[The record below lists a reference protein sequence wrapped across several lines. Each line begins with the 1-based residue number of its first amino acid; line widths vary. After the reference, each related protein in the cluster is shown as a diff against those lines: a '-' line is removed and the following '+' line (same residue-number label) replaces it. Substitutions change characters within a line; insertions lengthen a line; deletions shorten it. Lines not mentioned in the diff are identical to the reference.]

1 MNTKRL
7 PNVTLKTTLI
17 VAFNLAALF
26 TAEMLITSKTAL
38 AQVPPAPSFPDGGD
52 SITEN
57 QPEPIQ
63 STTPTSIPTPTI
75 QITSHE
81 DGNQVPVRE
90 LTIQG
95 ISSDNGESN
104 CQVYTDVNDIT
115 PLQNAT
121 AAGAN
126 GGGDDFSQW
135 TFTYTED
142 YQLITQGANELTAK
156 ISCFD
161 NDGGGATTPLSEW
174 HSVNVTGMAGSGSP
188 TPTITQSPLTND
200 APEAQQGTNISPTP
214 IAPPAPPITPSEGPS
229 EGSSQGQGEGAEQ
242 SGEDDDDADDDSGE
256 DDGDDDGGGE
266 GDDG

>member
-1 MNTKRL
+1 MNTDRL
-7 PNVTLKTTLI
+7 LNVTITTTLI

-38 AQVPPAPSFPDGGD
+38 AQIPPAPSFPDEGD
-52 SITEN
+52 STTEN

-81 DGNQVPVRE
+81 DGNQVPVGE

-95 ISSDNGESN
+95 TSSDNGESN

-126 GGGDDFSQW
+126 GAEDDYSRW

-142 YQLITQGANELTAK
+142 YQLITEGANELTAK

-161 NDGGGATTPLSEW
+161 DGGSATTTLSEW
-174 HSVNVTGMAGSGSP
+174 HSVNVTGVAGGGTT
-188 TPTITQSPLTND
+188 TPTMRQAPLTDD
-200 APEAQQGTNISPTP
+200 ALEAEQGVNVI
-214 IAPPAPPITPSEGPS
+214 PAPATPPS
-229 EGSSQGQGEGAEQ
+229 PPVTTLEEPSGDSSQGQGG
-242 SGEDDDDADDDSGE
+242 DDDDAS
-256 DDGDDDGGGE
+256 GDDDDD
-266 GDDG
+266 DDGTSGATGTDDDDDDG

>member
-1 MNTKRL
+1 
-7 PNVTLKTTLI
+7 
-17 VAFNLAALF
+17 
-26 TAEMLITSKTAL
+26 MLITSKTAL
-38 AQVPPAPSFPDGGD
+38 AQVPPAPSFPDRGD
-52 SITEN
+52 STTEN

-81 DGNQVPVRE
+81 DGSQVPVGE

-95 ISSDNGESN
+95 TSSDDGESN
-104 CQVYTDVNDIT
+104 CQVYTDINDIM

-126 GGGDDFSQW
+126 GGEDGFSQW
-135 TFTYTED
+135 TLTYTED
-142 YQLITQGANELTAK
+142 YQLIAHGANELTAK

-161 NDGGGATTPLSEW
+161 NDGGGATSPLSEW
-174 HSVNVTGMAGSGSP
+174 HSVNVTGVAGAGSP
-188 TPTITQSPLTND
+188 TPTMTQTPLTND
-200 APEAQQGTNISPTP
+200 ALEAEQGANIIPEPV
-214 IAPPAPPITPSEGPS
+214 TPSTSPVIPTEGPS
-229 EGSSQGQGEGAEQ
+229 EDLSQGQGEVAEQ